1 MKNKVLTEIKRI
13 RKQYEKDYKRKDLSF
28 ELLTIEDMIETCD
41 NDIVLQY
48 LLEQYKVRMK
58 KRYDKLNSNEYKS
71 KQLYVWN

>member
-1 MKNKVLTEIKRI
+1 MKNKVLNEIKRI
-13 RKQYEKDYKRKDLSF
+13 RKQYEKDFKRKDFSF

-58 KRYDKLNSNEYKS
+58 KRYDKLNSIEYKS
-71 KQLYVWN
+71 KQLYV

>member
-1 MKNKVLTEIKRI
+1 MKNKVLNEIKRI
-13 RKQYEKDYKRKDLSF
+13 RKQYEKDFKRKDLSF

-58 KRYDKLNSNEYKS
+58 KRYDKLNSIEYKS
-71 KQLYVWN
+71 KQLYV

>member
-1 MKNKVLTEIKRI
+1 MKNKVLNEIKRI
-13 RKQYEKDYKRKDLSF
+13 RKQYEKDFKRKDLSF

-58 KRYDKLNSNEYKS
+58 TRYDKLNSTEYKS
-71 KQLYVWN
+71 KQLYV